1 VLEPTFDFCGQTAM
15 KRRQMATA
23 LLAGLFGL
31 VPFRSGRAQQ
41 GVAINNAERL
51 TERNVVSLQD
61 QLRNGLRATTASQMK
76 FIRDV
81 DLYVRQGRI
90 PRAMVNLVYE
100 WALKRNPK
108 VPFPYFQFALR
119 ALAKRRGVL
128 LP

>member
-1 VLEPTFDFCGQTAM
+1 
-15 KRRQMATA
+15 MATA
-23 LLAGLFGL
+23 LVAGLLGL
-31 VPFRSGRAQQ
+31 LPLRTGRGQQ
-41 GVAINNAERL
+41 GVSINNAERL

-61 QLRNGLRATTASQMK
+61 QLRNGLRATTSSQFQ
-76 FIRDV
+76 FIGNV
-81 DLYVRQGRI
+81 DMYVRQGRI

-108 VPFPYFQFALR
+108 IPFPYFQFALR